1 MNVFKLWS
9 IYRHASTVVDLLNE
23 AKMQKK
29 LWFSRTFWFQVL
41 SAAAAL
47 SGVVPIPP
55 EYLAVVVGIIN
66 VGVRYVTHEEVTV
79 T

>member
-1 MNVFKLWS
+1 
-9 IYRHASTVVDLLNE
+9 
-23 AKMQKK
+23 MQKK

-55 EYLAVVVGIIN
+55 EYLAVVGGIIN
-66 VGVRYVTHEEVTV
+66 VGLRYVTHEEVTV